1 MLIDLS
7 DGLKIARVAVRLG
20 GLAALAGI
28 FNPLN
33 FRCCQGQ
40 WRVFFRSGVIS
51 LPRVGDACDGS
62 PALFVT
68 ASVLYSVDAD
78 RYKDATWQRRFQ
90 ITHNSG
96 VTTHP

>member
-20 GLAALAGI
+20 ALDALAGI

-90 ITHNSG
+90 ITHN
-96 VTTHP
+96 